1 MQIQLPI
8 RDFSLEQSQLWE
20 KVQLLWEMSRGR
32 DKDQIRATLHPEYVG
47 WDMST
52 QLPHDREAAVGSVTD
67 DSPILQDYR
76 LQPLSVRIY
85 DGRVG
90 VVHYTYTA
98 TVLPKDGDAMRVT
111 GKWSEVY
118 LKDRDEWMMIS
129 VSGKPDEPK

>member
-1 MQIQLPI
+1 MKTQLPI
-8 RDFSLEQSQLWE
+8 RDFSPEESQLWG
-20 KVQLLWEMSRGR
+20 KVQSLWEMSRGR
-32 DKDQIRATLHPEYVG
+32 DKDQIRATIHPEYLG

-67 DSPILQDYR
+67 DSPILQDYI

-90 VVHYTYTA
+90 VVHYSYAA
-98 TVLPKDGDAMRVT
+98 TVLPKNGDAIRVT

-118 LKDRDEWMMIS
+118 LKDRDEWIMIS
-129 VSGKPDEPK
+129 ISGKPDELK

>member
-1 MQIQLPI
+1 MQSPI
-8 RDFSLEQSQLWE
+8 SDFSPEQNQLWE
-20 KVQLLWEMSRGR
+20 KVQSLWEMSKGR

-52 QLPHDREAAVGSVTD
+52 QLPHDRETAVGSVTD
-67 DSPILQDYR
+67 DSPILQDYI

-90 VVHYTYTA
+90 IVHYSYAA
-98 TVLPKDGDAMRVT
+98 TVLPKDGNAIRVT

-118 LKDRDEWMMIS
+118 LKERDEWMMIS
-129 VSGKPDEPK
+129 VSGKPDELK

>member
-1 MQIQLPI
+1 MKTQLPI
-8 RDFSLEQSQLWE
+8 RDFSPEESQLWG
-20 KVQLLWEMSRGR
+20 KVQSLWEMSRGR
-32 DKDQIRATLHPEYVG
+32 DKDQIRATIHPEYLG

-67 DSPILQDYR
+67 DSPILQDYI

-90 VVHYTYTA
+90 VVHYSYAA
-98 TVLPKDGDAMRVT
+98 TVLPKNGDAIRVT

-118 LKDRDEWMMIS
+118 LKDRDEWIMIS
-129 VSGKPDEPK
+129 VSGKPDELK

>member
-8 RDFSLEQSQLWE
+8 RDFSPEQSQLWK
-20 KVQLLWEMSRGR
+20 KVQSLWEMSRGR
-32 DKDQIRATLHPEYVG
+32 DKDQVRATLHPEYVG
-47 WDMST
+47 WDIST

-67 DSPILQDYR
+67 DSPILQDYI

-90 VVHYTYTA
+90 VVHYSYAA
-98 TVLPKDGDAMRVT
+98 TVLPKDGEAMRVT

-118 LKDRDEWMMIS
+118 LKDRNEWMMIS
-129 VSGKPDEPK
+129 VSGKPDELK

>member
-8 RDFSLEQSQLWE
+8 RDFSPEQIQLWK
-20 KVQLLWEMSRGR
+20 KVQSLWEMSRGR

-98 TVLPKDGDAMRVT
+98 TVLPNDGDAIRVT

-118 LKDRDEWMMIS
+118 LNDRDEWMMIS
-129 VSGKPDEPK
+129 VSGKPDDLK

>member
-8 RDFSLEQSQLWE
+8 RDFSPEQIQLWK
-20 KVQLLWEMSRGR
+20 KVQSLWEMSRGR

-52 QLPHDREAAVGSVTD
+52 LLPHDREAAVGSVTD

-98 TVLPKDGDAMRVT
+98 TVLPNDGDAIRVT

-118 LKDRDEWMMIS
+118 LNDRDEWMMIS
-129 VSGKPDEPK
+129 VSGKPDDLK